1 MKRRVVLTVLAL
13 PLALSA
19 AMFAAESKYPQPR
32 FPSYLKTP
40 KSIDEIMPFARA
52 VARQTTGLQGA
63 GLGSRKP
70 GESVALVVEPSSED
84 MVVEA
89 IRRAMDERGV
99 KLHVLASYEL
109 VGVPRA
115 DALEAIK
122 ARRQTTAEQGYM
134 EARRWMRSEEHTS

>member
-1 MKRRVVLTVLAL
+1 MKRRIVSIVLAL
-13 PLALSA
+13 TFGLVA
-19 AMFAAESKYPQPR
+19 AVFAAESKYSQPR

-40 KSIDEIMPFARA
+40 KSIDEIIPFARA
-52 VARQTTGLQGA
+52 VARQTTGLQGE
-63 GLGSRKP
+63 GLGSLSS
-70 GESVALVVEPSSED
+70 GEAVALVVEPSSEE

-109 VGVPRA
+109 VGVARS

-122 ARRQTTAEQGYM
+122 ARRQN
-134 EARRWMRSEEHTS
+134 

>member
-1 MKRRVVLTVLAL
+1 MKRRTVSVVLAMTLGLA
-13 PLALSA
+13 A
-19 AMFAAESKYPQPR
+19 AIFAAESKYSQPR

-40 KSIDEIMPFARA
+40 KSVDEIMPFARA
-52 VARQTTGLQGA
+52 VAPQTTGLQGE
-63 GLGSRKP
+63 GLGSLKS
-70 GESVALVVEPSSED
+70 GEAVALVVEPSSED

-99 KLHVLASYEL
+99 KLHVLASYEI
-109 VGVPRA
+109 VGVARA

-134 EARRWMRSEEHTS
+134 EARR

>member
-1 MKRRVVLTVLAL
+1 MKRRVVLTALAL

-19 AMFAAESKYPQPR
+19 AMFAAENKYSQPR

-63 GLGSRKP
+63 GLGSLKS

-99 KLHVLASYEL
+99 EL
-109 VGVPRA
+109 YLSSG
-115 DALEAIK
+115 EH
-122 ARRQTTAEQGYM
+122 TAEP
-134 EARRWMRSEEHTS
+134 RSLYPNLYALPLVSI